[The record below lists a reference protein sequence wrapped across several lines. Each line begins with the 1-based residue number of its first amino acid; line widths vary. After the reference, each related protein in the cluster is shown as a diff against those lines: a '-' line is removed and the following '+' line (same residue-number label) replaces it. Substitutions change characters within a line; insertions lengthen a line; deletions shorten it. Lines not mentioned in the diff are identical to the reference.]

1 MFLIYL
7 SYIVVLVNYVLKL
20 FNFLKD
26 KTVIIFVSFSSYF
39 KETVDHFEKRM
50 RMFRNQLEE
59 LESYIHAISSSSS
72 SSSSQ
77 SLGPGDIISALDA
90 QYRPFLVLA
99 ARLQVI
105 HEEIQRLK
113 EQYINLR
120 RLMGMDTTELFVTSS
135 NEQSRKSEGWEGRGV
150 G

>member
-1 MFLIYL
+1 MTLITL
-7 SYIVVLVNYVLKL
+7 LLW
-20 FNFLKD
+20 
-26 KTVIIFVSFSSYF
+26 FVYRYF

-59 LESYIHAISSSSS
+59 LESYLHAVSASSY
-72 SSSSQ
+72 SSQ
-77 SLGPGDIISALDA
+77 SLGPGDIISALNA

-120 RLMGMDTTELFVTSS
+120 RLMGLDSTDLFVANST
-135 NEQSRKSEGWEGRGV
+135 EQSKKSNGKT
-150 G
+150 

>member
-1 MFLIYL
+1 
-7 SYIVVLVNYVLKL
+7 
-20 FNFLKD
+20 
-26 KTVIIFVSFSSYF
+26 
-39 KETVDHFEKRM
+39 M

-59 LESYIHAISSSSS
+59 LESYLHAISS

>member
-1 MFLIYL
+1 
-7 SYIVVLVNYVLKL
+7 
-20 FNFLKD
+20 
-26 KTVIIFVSFSSYF
+26 
-39 KETVDHFEKRM
+39 M

-59 LESYIHAISSSSS
+59 LESYLHAISSSS